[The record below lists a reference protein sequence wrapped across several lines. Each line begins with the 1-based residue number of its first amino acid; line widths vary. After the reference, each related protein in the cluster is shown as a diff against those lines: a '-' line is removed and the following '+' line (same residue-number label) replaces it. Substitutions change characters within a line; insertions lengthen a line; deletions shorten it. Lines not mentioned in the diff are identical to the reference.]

1 MFKMAKNR
9 LWNTLSAFHYPVVG
23 KSFLVLAKCIREKF
37 LDPWQNI
44 YPWPFPRDHP
54 WYWATKAQVDKD
66 IEDDKKR
73 NAKSK
78 AYNPKTTKKL

>member
-1 MFKMAKNR
+1 M
-9 LWNTLSAFHYPVVG
+9 TSSV
-23 KSFLVLAKCIREKF
+23 FLRAGEELKAGQEIFTNYGYKKP
-37 LDPWQNI
+37 L
-44 YPWPFPRDHP
+44 PFPHDRP

-78 AYNPKTTKKL
+78 SSNQEKTKKL

>member
-1 MFKMAKNR
+1 MIM
-9 LWNTLSAFHYPVVG
+9 SV
-23 KSFLVLAKCIREKF
+23 FLKAGEELKAGQEIFTNYGYKKP
-37 LDPWQNI
+37 L
-44 YPWPFPRDHP
+44 PFPHDRP

-78 AYNPKTTKKL
+78 SSNQEKTKKL

>member
-1 MFKMAKNR
+1 MIM
-9 LWNTLSAFHYPVVG
+9 SV
-23 KSFLVLAKCIREKF
+23 FLKAGEQLKAGEEIFTNYGYKKP
-37 LDPWQNI
+37 L
-44 YPWPFPRDHP
+44 PFPYDQP

-78 AYNPKTTKKL
+78 AIHFVSTSEI